1 MVAEIAG
8 AAVDMQIVDSS
19 VRSIDTA
26 AVDMP
31 FMWFYSHRREKERE
45 KERAKKKMNIRR
57 INFLSSHK
65 LWAVYAV

>member
-31 FMWFYSHRREKERE
+31 FMWFYSHRREKER
-45 KERAKKKMNIRR
+45 AKKNEHQT
-57 INFLSSHK
+57 N
-65 LWAVYAV
+65 